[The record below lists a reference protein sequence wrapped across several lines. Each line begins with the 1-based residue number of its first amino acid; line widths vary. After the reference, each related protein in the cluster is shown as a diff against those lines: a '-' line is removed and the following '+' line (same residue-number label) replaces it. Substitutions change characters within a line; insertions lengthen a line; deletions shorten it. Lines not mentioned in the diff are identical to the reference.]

1 VIVDRETMVVLD
13 GAHRVT
19 ALRMLG
25 CRYACAGLVDYMGPQ
40 IELGGWLRT
49 ISRPMDAEEAAEVA
63 EKCGLD
69 LIPIESVDRRDFG
82 FPVLRLEGGSAY
94 LLVPAS
100 DTFQGHEV
108 LGRFEQGLKVSGHE
122 LGYESDLHTG
132 GPAENAPCT
141 VIQPPSVRKEQVV
154 ETARSGRVMA
164 SKATRHTIPGRPV
177 GVDVPLSLLRDREL
191 DVEEANARL
200 SSMMEGK
207 AAETLPP
214 GTTWR
219 GRKYDETLLTFT
231 ENAEEQDR
239 VLKTQPFF

>member
-25 CRYACAGLVDYMGPQ
+25 CRYACAALVDYMGPQ

-49 ISRPMDAEEAAEVA
+49 INRPIDAVDAAEVA
-63 EKCGLD
+63 EKSGLD
-69 LIPIESVDRRDFG
+69 LIPLESVDRRDFG
-82 FPVLRLEGGSAY
+82 FPVLRLGTGGTY

-108 LGRFEQGLKVSGHE
+108 LGRFERE
-122 LGYESDLHTG
+122 LRASGYELEYESGLHTG
-132 GPAENAPCT
+132 GPAENASCT

-154 ETARSGRVMA
+154 ETVRSGRVMA

-200 SSMMEGK
+200 SSMMKRK
-207 AAETLPP
+207 ATETLPP

-231 ENAEEQDR
+231 ECADEQDR